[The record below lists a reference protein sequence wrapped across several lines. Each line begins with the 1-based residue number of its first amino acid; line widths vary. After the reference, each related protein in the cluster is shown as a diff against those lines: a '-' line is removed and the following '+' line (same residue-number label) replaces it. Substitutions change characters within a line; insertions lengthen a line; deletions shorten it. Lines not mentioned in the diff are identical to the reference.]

1 MMMMINV
8 IQVDKNNQSIH
19 FCKHSHRGTQC
30 SCGCEVSF
38 YFVLP
43 VNFAKELGLPAT
55 SLAVQVQAQTLIQIQ
70 VPQALVGPS

>member
-38 YFVLP
+38 YLVLP
-43 VNFAKELGLPAT
+43 VNLPKNWAC
-55 SLAVQVQAQTLIQIQ
+55 LYWQFKFKPRL
-70 VPQALVGPS
+70 